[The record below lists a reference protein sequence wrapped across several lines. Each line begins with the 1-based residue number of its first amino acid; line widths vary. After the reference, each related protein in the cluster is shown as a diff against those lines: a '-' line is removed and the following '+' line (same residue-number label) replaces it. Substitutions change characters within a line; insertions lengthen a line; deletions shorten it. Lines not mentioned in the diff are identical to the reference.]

1 MPDKGGRARV
11 LFVEA
16 TKKLL
21 IFKRKLMK
29 FQKRK

>member
-11 LFVEA
+11 LFEEA

-29 FQKRK
+29 SQKRK